1 MAEAA
6 FKARYD
12 IVSNAKKI
20 AEKGNPNMPPMQ
32 IAVNFTPQDAVACA
46 QWLMAK
52 AEEAEREGRTFKE
65 WDSQARELTEKPG
78 FTLWGS
84 CYGQRGELSALPVQ
98 GQAPAPA
105 APAAAPAP
113 VAAASG
119 W

>member
-12 IVSNAKKI
+12 LVSNAKKI

-52 AEEAEREGRTFKE
+52 AEEAERGNKTFKE
-65 WDSQARELTEKPG
+65 WDSQARELVEKPG

-98 GQAPAPA
+98 NSTPAPA
-105 APAAAPAP
+105 APAT
-113 VAAASG
+113 AAAG